1 MMRFQLVLL
10 THIGEPQFRR
20 GPRVFRKL
28 WCLHARSCNHSLPQI
43 SFSTEADRETFFA
56 SAGRKP
62 PSCEDWTAPRLPCY
76 GVLARGG
83 SSRSQLGGRGPL
95 RGPRMS
101 AIGAALKPVSCKFE
115 RAVA

>member
-28 WCLHARSCNHSLPQI
+28 WCLQARSCNHSLPQI
-43 SFSTEADRETFFA
+43 SFSTGADRETFFA

-62 PSCEDWTAPRLPCY
+62 PSCEDWAP
-76 GVLARGG
+76 
-83 SSRSQLGGRGPL
+83 PL
-95 RGPRMS
+95 
-101 AIGAALKPVSCKFE
+101 AALWDSRTWGFLSSP
-115 RAVA
+115 AVVALASAEISRTCIYSDLIGTL